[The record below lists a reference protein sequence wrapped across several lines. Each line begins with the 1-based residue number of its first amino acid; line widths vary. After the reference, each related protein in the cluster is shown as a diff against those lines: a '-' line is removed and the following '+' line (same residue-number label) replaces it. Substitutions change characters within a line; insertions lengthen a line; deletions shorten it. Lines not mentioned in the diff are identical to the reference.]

1 MWWVIFYQ
9 DRGFNVISIMI
20 IISFI
25 YSLLIKMNFNMLFH
39 HFLLFFT
46 HIYLVLNYLSF
57 FLILTLFGVILIVK
71 LCSTVKTCPIIEIV
85 VFLVCH

>member
-25 YSLLIKMNFNMLFH
+25 YSFVIKMNFNMLFH
-39 HFLLFFT
+39 HFLLFFHS
-46 HIYLVLNYLSF
+46 HIFSVKLFEF
-57 FLILTLFGVILIVK
+57 FLILT
-71 LCSTVKTCPIIEIV
+71 
-85 VFLVCH
+85 